1 MAEPLD
7 LSDPIAVLLTASRAL
22 RTARI
27 EAATYGGL
35 ALAVY
40 GAARETKDADLAIA
54 GVDIEKTRAA
64 FRDAGLDVKV
74 AFERVRFGGNLV
86 TRFTLLPD
94 ATQTGLNTVD
104 LVEPRSQRFARL
116 VLSRAIEGTLRNE
129 PIRVVSPEDFVLLK
143 ALSTRDRDVE
153 DARTVVAALGER
165 CDASALRREAALLS
179 SEIADHDVAGRLE
192 RCFLVSP

>member
-22 RTARI
+22 RKARI

-54 GVDIEKTRAA
+54 GADIEKVGSA
-64 FRDAGLDVKV
+64 FRETGLDV
-74 AFERVRFGGNLV
+74 RG
-86 TRFTLLPD
+86 
-94 ATQTGLNTVD
+94 
-104 LVEPRSQRFARL
+104 
-116 VLSRAIEGTLRNE
+116 
-129 PIRVVSPEDFVLLK
+129 
-143 ALSTRDRDVE
+143 
-153 DARTVVAALGER
+153 
-165 CDASALRREAALLS
+165 

-192 RCFLVSP
+192 RSLAVP